1 MAQNIVFK
9 ISADTSNFDAGMKK
23 TGVEVDAVNKKTKQ
37 ATAEVGQFQKALGN
51 IGGMVA
57 GAFAVSSIIAFG
69 KEVAKTRAEIESLTT
84 RIADIKGGQEAGNKA
99 MDELRQTANQLGI
112 EFKELASNYASFV
125 GGAKASGMEITKAEK
140 IFKSMTIAIKGSGA
154 NAETAKRAFT
164 ALTQMIGKG
173 CHAKGTLIRLYDGT
187 SKVVEDIRV
196 GNVLISPCG
205 EPRVVEV
212 TINGREEMFEI
223 QTEIGISLVV
233 NRSHK
238 MRIYTDGEKQTIVVG
253 DFIQGATTGKICHES
268 GAVNFTIKSVGEDE
282 FYGFQISDDH
292 LYLDAH
298 GFEHHNSIQAEELR
312 GQLGEAMPAAFGIM
326 AKSLGVTT
334 QELDK
339 MMASGNLIAS
349 EVLPK
354 FAKEMENA
362 YGANAQKMASGL
374 SSEIA
379 RMGNKWDELLETV
392 GRTGVIEGTV
402 SLLTAGIE
410 GLSASVAMLTLQ
422 WGEYQQAVINAE
434 RASQLDAEGKRID
447 AQIQKRIETLKKA
460 GLTEDEINEEL
471 TASYNK
477 YVEEVEA
484 GDARIERSRKAL
496 FGGGIVITE
505 ESVRELE
512 LKRATRDI
520 LLESINALKDT
531 GAVQAGNTKLS
542 KEELKTIERTRKGRE
557 KAQKDIKDWLTAQ
570 AKIHLET
577 RSGFTGPQQTREQ
590 AGMGMGIDERN
601 KKEMQSQFE
610 EAQTALEHSHKMG
623 EKTEE
628 QYLRAKLA
636 LYEKYGQDKRKVEE
650 EIYAFEQGFAKERT
664 KEVWT
669 EAQSR
674 VYATDKTLE
683 TLNMLN
689 NAYTQSQTNQL
700 QKQLEQGVIS
710 QEQYEQSL
718 RKIKRRQAVIDK
730 AGALFNIAINTAQ
743 GVSSAAGSVLGLPL
757 APVIGALGAIQAGIV
772 LATPIPYNKGTK
784 KVPMVRG
791 AVRGKDSVHAI
802 LTPNERVVPEDIN
815 TQPGYSALM
824 DLAHDRKISDKE
836 AGFIAKLATGGVYA
850 GQQSSDIDYNQL
862 GKSIAKYIPHTDV
875 RIDHN
880 GIAVITDRSHANM
893 NRLKTRL

>member
-57 GAFAVSSIIAFG
+57 GAFAVSSLIAFG

-84 RIADIKGGQEAGNKA
+84 RIADIKGGQEQGDKA
-99 MDELRQTANQLGI
+99 MAELRKTANELGI

-125 GGAKASGMEITKAEK
+125 GGAKASGVEISKAEK

-173 CHAKGTLIRLYDGT
+173 K
-187 SKVVEDIRV
+187 
-196 GNVLISPCG
+196 
-205 EPRVVEV
+205 
-212 TINGREEMFEI
+212 
-223 QTEIGISLVV
+223 
-233 NRSHK
+233 
-238 MRIYTDGEKQTIVVG
+238 
-253 DFIQGATTGKICHES
+253 
-268 GAVNFTIKSVGEDE
+268 
-282 FYGFQISDDH
+282 
-292 LYLDAH
+292 
-298 GFEHHNSIQAEELR
+298 IQAEELR

-339 MMASGNLIAS
+339 MMASGQLLAS

-354 FAKEMENA
+354 FAQEMENA
-362 YGANAQKMASGL
+362 YGANAQEMATQLNAKTAILENSFTALYETIGNTGFAEVSLNILIGLVQQLNDDLERAVLGIANYTIEQEQKRITPAIEKAVEQRIEAYKKEGKTAREIIGELVPIYQVSSRKQAELLTQLEAEKEKMAL
-374 SSEIA
+374 STNE
-379 RMGNKWDELLETV
+379 
-392 GRTGVIEGTV
+392 
-402 SLLTAGIE
+402 
-410 GLSASVAMLTLQ
+410 
-422 WGEYQQAVINAE
+422 AE
-434 RASQLDAEGKRID
+434 RARLNR
-447 AQIQKRIETLKKA
+447 
-460 GLTEDEINEEL
+460 NVEEL
-471 TASYNK
+471 AKAYGTQKSITSAYYSAVIAMDSEYKDVKDKGAS
-477 YVEEVEA
+477 EMT
-484 GDARIERSRKAL
+484 DA
-496 FGGGIVITE
+496 
-505 ESVRELE
+505 E
-512 LKRATRDI
+512 LKR
-520 LLESINALKDT
+520 LE
-531 GAVQAGNTKLS
+531 
-542 KEELKTIERTRKGRE
+542 KEKSARE
-557 KAQKDIKDWLTAQ
+557 KAQKDIKDWLTEQ

-577 RSGFTGPQQTREQ
+577 RSGLVGPQQTREQ
-590 AGMGMGIDERN
+590 ANMGMGIDERT

-610 EAQTALEHSHKMG
+610 EAQTNLEHAHKMG

-850 GQQSSDIDYNQL
+850 GQQSSGDIDYNQL

>member
-23 TGVEVDAVNKKTKQ
+23 TGVEVDNVNKKTKQ
-37 ATAEVGQFQKALGN
+37 ATAEVGQFQNALGN
-51 IGGMVA
+51 IAGMVA
-57 GAFAVSSIIAFG
+57 AAFSVSSIIAFANEVRKTTTQFEAFG
-69 KEVAKTRAEIESLTT
+69 RQLEAVTGSQEKASTEMAYLQRTSNELGLELVSTTKAFASFAGAATKSGMSMAQVRNIFSGVAKAATVMGLSAEQTEGTFLALQQMVS
-84 RIADIKGGQEAGNKA
+84 KGTVSME
-99 MDELRQTANQLGI
+99 ELRQQLSERIPGAFSLAVKAAQKMTGNMELTEQQFGKMVESGQILSKDFLPALAEQFQLTFGEDSVKAADGMTAATNRLENAWTEFKLSVGESAPIKATIEILTNQLDGLTTSY
-112 EFKELASNYASFV
+112 EFILKLVATMRASM
-125 GGAKASGMEITKAEK
+125 GD
-140 IFKSMTIAIKGSGA
+140 
-154 NAETAKRAFT
+154 
-164 ALTQMIGKG
+164 TQMLFDL
-173 CHAKGTLIRLYDGT
+173 AKT
-187 SKVVEDIRV
+187 
-196 GNVLISPCG
+196 
-205 EPRVVEV
+205 
-212 TINGREEMFEI
+212 
-223 QTEIGISLVV
+223 QA
-233 NRSHK
+233 
-238 MRIYTDGEKQTIVVG
+238 EKQTAAINSLAQTQAEATSAE
-253 DFIQGATTGKICHES
+253 IQGMKMSREAKIKFFE
-268 GAVNFTIKSVGEDE
+268 GEIETNQKLADQGDKYAKLRVG
-282 FYGFQISDDH
+282 
-292 LYLDAH
+292 YL
-298 GFEHHNSIQAEELR
+298 I
-312 GQLGEAMPAAFGIM
+312 
-326 AKSLGVTT
+326 
-334 QELDK
+334 
-339 MMASGNLIAS
+339 
-349 EVLPK
+349 
-354 FAKEMENA
+354 
-362 YGANAQKMASGL
+362 
-374 SSEIA
+374 
-379 RMGNKWDELLETV
+379 DELLAFEKV
-392 GRTGVIEGTV
+392 GT
-402 SLLTAGIE
+402 
-410 GLSASVAMLTLQ
+410 
-422 WGEYQQAVINAE
+422 
-434 RASQLDAEGKRID
+434 
-447 AQIQKRIETLKKA
+447 KK
-460 GLTEDEINEEL
+460 
-471 TASYNK
+471 
-477 YVEEVEA
+477 EEVT
-484 GDARIERSRKAL
+484 DA
-496 FGGGIVITE
+496 
-505 ESVRELE
+505 E
-512 LKRATRDI
+512 LKR
-520 LLESINALKDT
+520 LE
-531 GAVQAGNTKLS
+531 
-542 KEELKTIERTRKGRE
+542 KEKSARE
-557 KAQKDIKDWLTAQ
+557 KAQKDIKDWLTEQ

-577 RSGFTGPQQTREQ
+577 RSGLVGPQQTREQ
-590 AGMGMGIDERN
+590 ANMGMGIDERT

-610 EAQTALEHSHKMG
+610 EAQTNLEHAHKMG

-850 GQQSSDIDYNQL
+850 GQQSSGDIDYNQL

>member
-1 MAQNIVFK
+1 MAQNIIFK

-23 TGVEVDAVNKKTKQ
+23 TGQAVDDVGKKTKQ
-37 ATAEVGQFQKALGN
+37 ATGEVGQFQNALGN
-51 IGGMVA
+51 IAGMVA
-57 GAFAVSSIIAFG
+57 AAFSVSSIIAFANEVRKTTTQFEAFG
-69 KEVAKTRAEIESLTT
+69 RQLEAVTGSQEKASTEMAYLQRTSNELGLELVSTTKAFASFAGAATKSGMSMAQVRNIFSGVAKAATVMGLSAEQTEGTFLALQQMVS
-84 RIADIKGGQEAGNKA
+84 KGTVSME
-99 MDELRQTANQLGI
+99 ELRQQLSERIPGAFSLAVKAAQKMTGNMELTEQQFGKMVESGQVLARDFLPALAEQFQLTFGEDSVKAADGMTAATNRLENAWT
-112 EFKELASNYASFV
+112 EFKLSVGESAPIKATIEILTKQLDGLTTSYEFVLKLVATMRASM
-125 GGAKASGMEITKAEK
+125 GD
-140 IFKSMTIAIKGSGA
+140 
-154 NAETAKRAFT
+154 
-164 ALTQMIGKG
+164 TQMLFDL
-173 CHAKGTLIRLYDGT
+173 AKT
-187 SKVVEDIRV
+187 
-196 GNVLISPCG
+196 
-205 EPRVVEV
+205 
-212 TINGREEMFEI
+212 
-223 QTEIGISLVV
+223 QA
-233 NRSHK
+233 
-238 MRIYTDGEKQTIVVG
+238 EKQTAAINSLAQTQAEATSAE
-253 DFIQGATTGKICHES
+253 IQGMKMSREAKIKFFE
-268 GAVNFTIKSVGEDE
+268 GEIETNQKLADQGDKYAKLRVG
-282 FYGFQISDDH
+282 
-292 LYLDAH
+292 YL
-298 GFEHHNSIQAEELR
+298 I
-312 GQLGEAMPAAFGIM
+312 
-326 AKSLGVTT
+326 
-334 QELDK
+334 
-339 MMASGNLIAS
+339 
-349 EVLPK
+349 
-354 FAKEMENA
+354 
-362 YGANAQKMASGL
+362 
-374 SSEIA
+374 
-379 RMGNKWDELLETV
+379 DELLAFEKVKTKKE
-392 GRTGVIEGTV
+392 GVTEED
-402 SLLTAGIE
+402 LKRLE
-410 GLSASVAMLTLQ
+410 KEKSARQ
-422 WGEYQQAVINAE
+422 
-434 RASQLDAEGKRID
+434 
-447 AQIQKRIETLKKA
+447 
-460 GLTEDEINEEL
+460 
-471 TASYNK
+471 
-477 YVEEVEA
+477 
-484 GDARIERSRKAL
+484 KAL
-496 FGGGIVITE
+496 ADVKKYLFE
-505 ESVRELE
+505 
-512 LKRATRDI
+512 
-520 LLESINALKDT
+520 
-531 GAVQAGNTKLS
+531 
-542 KEELKTIERTRKGRE
+542 
-557 KAQKDIKDWLTAQ
+557 Q

-577 RSGFTGPQQTREQ
+577 RSGLVGPQQTREQ
-590 AGMGMGIDERN
+590 ANMGMGIDERT

-610 EAQTALEHSHKMG
+610 QAQTDLEHAHKMG

-815 TQPGYSALM
+815 SQPGYSALM

-850 GQQSSDIDYNQL
+850 SQQGSDIDYNQL

>member
-9 ISADTSNFDAGMKK
+9 ITADTSGFDEGLKK
-23 TGVEVDAVNKKTKQ
+23 TGTAVDDVGKKTKK
-37 ATAEVGQFQKALGN
+37 ATEEVGVFQNALGK
-51 IGGMVA
+51 IGGVVA

-84 RIADIKGGQEAGNKA
+84 RISDIKGSQEAGNKA
-99 MDELRQTANQLGI
+99 MDELRQTANALGI
-112 EFKELASNYASFV
+112 EFKQLATNYASFV
-125 GGAKASGMEITKAEK
+125 GGAKASGMEISKAEK

-154 NAETAKRAFT
+154 NAETANRAFT

-173 CHAKGTLIRLYDGT
+173 K
-187 SKVVEDIRV
+187 
-196 GNVLISPCG
+196 
-205 EPRVVEV
+205 
-212 TINGREEMFEI
+212 
-223 QTEIGISLVV
+223 
-233 NRSHK
+233 
-238 MRIYTDGEKQTIVVG
+238 
-253 DFIQGATTGKICHES
+253 
-268 GAVNFTIKSVGEDE
+268 
-282 FYGFQISDDH
+282 
-292 LYLDAH
+292 
-298 GFEHHNSIQAEELR
+298 IQAEELR

-392 GRTGVIEGTV
+392 GRTGAIEASI
-402 SLLTAGIE
+402 SLLTYGIE
-410 GLSASVAMLTLQ
+410 GLSASVAMLTGQ
-422 WGEYQQAVINAE
+422 WAEYQQAVINAE

-447 AQIQKRIETLKKA
+447 AQIQKRIETLKQA
-460 GLTEDEINEEL
+460 GLTEDEINQEL

-477 YVEEVEA
+477 YVEEVEE
-484 GDARIERSRKAL
+484 GDRRIEASQKKL

-505 ESVRELE
+505 QSVRELE

-520 LLESINALKDT
+520 LLDSINSLKDT
-531 GAVQAGNTKLS
+531 GVVQASNTKLTKDELRAIEALR
-542 KEELKTIERTRKGRE
+542 KERERLNELELDRLLQATQLSAIDPFEYQIAEATFDADIEE
-557 KAQKDIKDWLTAQ
+557 KRVKAENKMLDEVFKAN
-570 AKIHLET
+570 
-577 RSGFTGPQQTREQ
+577 EQ
-590 AGMGMGIDERN
+590 ALAERHQYG
-601 KKEMQSQFE
+601 EISE
-610 EAQTALEHSHKMG
+610 ED
-623 EKTEE
+623 
-628 QYLRAKLA
+628 YLRKRLE
-636 LYEKYGQDKRKVEE
+636 LYEQFGKDVRKVEA
-650 EIYAFEQGFAKERT
+650 EITEYEKNYSKERT
-664 KEVWT
+664 KQTWT
-669 EAQSR
+669 EAQTREFALSQ
-674 VYATDKTLE
+674 
-683 TLNMLN
+683 TLNTMDALN
-689 NAYTQSQTNQL
+689 NAYTISQTNQL
-700 QKQLEQGVIS
+700 QEQLEKGLIG
-710 QEQYEQSL
+710 QEQYEASL
-718 RKIKRRQAVIDK
+718 RKIKRRQAVLDK

-757 APVIGALGAIQAGIV
+757 APVIGKLGAIQAGIV
-772 LATPIPYNKGTK
+772 LTTPIPYNKGTK
-784 KVPMVRG
+784 KVPMMRG
-791 AVRGKDSVHAI
+791 AIRGKDSVHAI

-850 GQQSSDIDYNQL
+850 SQNTAEMDYNQL

-893 NRLKTRL
+893 SRLKTRL